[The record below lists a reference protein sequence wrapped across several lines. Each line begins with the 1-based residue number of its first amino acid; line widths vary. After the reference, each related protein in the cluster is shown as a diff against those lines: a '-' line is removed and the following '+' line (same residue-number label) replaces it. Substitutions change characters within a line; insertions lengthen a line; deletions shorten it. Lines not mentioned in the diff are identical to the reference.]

1 MYKNRDVESLKQDT
15 FDIFR
20 ELVVRDLMT
29 KDLFTLY
36 DDDTLNFA
44 DEVMNW
50 KRIRHI
56 PIINHKYELQGILTH
71 RDLLALSISQL
82 ADLPV
87 SDQKRLHRKIR
98 VGDVIKRNVTTTT
111 PGTHLKDAAKIMFEK
126 KIGCLPVVEDGRLVG
141 IITEAD
147 FVKFFIEW
155 RVEKDSF
162 R

>member
-1 MYKNRDVESLKQDT
+1 M
-15 FDIFR
+15 
-20 ELVVRDLMT
+20 VRDLMT

-56 PIINHKYELQGILTH
+56 PIINHNYELQGVLTH

-82 ADLPV
+82 AALPV
-87 SDQKRLHRKIR
+87 NDQKSLHRRIR
-98 VGDVIKRNVTTTT
+98 VGDVIRKSVTTTS
-111 PGTHLKDAAKIMFEK
+111 PGTRLKEAAKIMFEK
-126 KIGCLPVVEDGRLVG
+126 KIGCLPVVEHGRLVG

-155 RVEKDSF
+155 RVEKDSGA
-162 R
+162 